1 MVLDVAEQFVIAP
14 VQIEGALQLQDN
26 EINAWRSHYAAL
38 VDGEL
43 RFFPSKEYFV
53 EKLSAV
59 SSVSL
64 EDVVAV
70 AVRPGPQP
78 EDTQDPNPGSC
89 EFGHLNL
96 IMRGDKFARLCAPS
110 AESRDNWVTALCQ
123 ASAAPVVDETEYSP
137 TTHPRPHKVE
147 PLVKDEASI
156 YGRGFHTGWTEPGWD
171 EKSEFYPG
179 STTASFAHKKEE
191 YTPDAKVLGECCGC
205 EWRRKRAPST
215 HPWSSRFRL
224 KSRTNSARS
233 LLGMRLTCTRLW
245 WSTWRLSPLRTSWAL
260 RCPPTRGVSLNSL
273 TGCPRRS

>member
-1 MVLDVAEQFVIAP
+1 MRPHLGCDSR
-14 VQIEGALQLQDN
+14 LRS
-26 EINAWRSHYAAL
+26 WRSHDAAL

-43 RFFPSKEYFV
+43 RFFPSKECVLSYACGSLTSRYFV

-96 IMRGDKFARLCAPS
+96 IMRSVSCFIMRRSERHRGDKFARLCAPS

-137 TTHPRPHKVE
+137 TTHPRPHKV
-147 PLVKDEASI
+147 
-156 YGRGFHTGWTEPGWD
+156 
-171 EKSEFYPG
+171 
-179 STTASFAHKKEE
+179 STTH
-191 YTPDAKVLGECCGC
+191 
-205 EWRRKRAPST
+205 
-215 HPWSSRFRL
+215 SRC
-224 KSRTNSARS
+224 SAA
-233 LLGMRLTCTRLW
+233 G
-245 WSTWRLSPLRTSWAL
+245 
-260 RCPPTRGVSLNSL
+260 
-273 TGCPRRS
+273 